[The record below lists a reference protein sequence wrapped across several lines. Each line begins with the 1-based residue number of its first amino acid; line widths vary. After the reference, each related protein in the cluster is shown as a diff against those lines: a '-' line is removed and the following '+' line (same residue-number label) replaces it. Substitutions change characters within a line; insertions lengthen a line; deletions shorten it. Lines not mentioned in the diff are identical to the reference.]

1 MSDDWYWDGEDMQ
14 GKPIRVRQM
23 VREQAKAIARGEPM
37 VTVTLV
43 GGKVV
48 MVEAPKGTKVL
59 VVEWDEGEETGE

>member
-1 MSDDWYWDGEDMQ
+1 MSDHWYWDGEEMQ
-14 GKPIRVRQM
+14 GKPIKARRM

-59 VVEWDEGEETGE
+59 LVEWDEEEQAGE